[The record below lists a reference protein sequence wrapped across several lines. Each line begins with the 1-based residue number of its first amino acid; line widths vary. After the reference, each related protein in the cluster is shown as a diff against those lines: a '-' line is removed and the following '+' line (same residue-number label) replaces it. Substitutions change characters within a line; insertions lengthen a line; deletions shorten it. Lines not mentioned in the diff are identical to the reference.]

1 MNASEIFL
9 TCVGALG
16 VVGFLVTFMY
26 ACRHCLEERKN
37 REEETRLLE
46 ILNNDLYYVE
56 RYCAHE
62 FPIVRN
68 ICARYRNFIITGGS
82 WDSAVT
88 TFRDELRAVE
98 EGRTSPPVT
107 DVKPPEVHNSLPPLC
122 PQPVACGATKP
133 A

>member
-46 ILNNDLYYVE
+46 KLNNDLGYVE
-56 RYCAHE
+56 KYCAHE

-107 DVKPPEVHNSLPPLC
+107 DVKPPRST
-122 PQPVACGATKP
+122 Q
-133 A
+133 